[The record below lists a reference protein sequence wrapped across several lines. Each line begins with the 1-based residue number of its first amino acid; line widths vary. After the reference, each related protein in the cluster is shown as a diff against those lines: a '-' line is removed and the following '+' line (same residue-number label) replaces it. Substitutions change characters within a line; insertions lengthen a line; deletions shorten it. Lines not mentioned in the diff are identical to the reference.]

1 MKTGRNDPCPCGSG
15 RKFKHCCMLAAR
27 VSDDAPADLV
37 WRRMRV
43 LLDGHV
49 ADMLR
54 FIEHRYGSM
63 ALVEAWD
70 EFTCFEDVEFDPQ
83 SPFMQLFMPWFFHCW
98 SPDPEAT
105 EVLDQSLHGANPTQ
119 VYLASRGR
127 RVDPL
132 LRRYLE
138 SLLTEAFSYFEV
150 VSCDPGHGMQLRDIM
165 TSEEHQV
172 TERSASKGV
181 QRGDILF
188 GQLAKVER
196 LTMLEA
202 SNCFAISP
210 REKAPI
216 VALRSQIAAAHSPIT
231 HEVLRDYDFEMLALF
246 HDIAERAFDPK
257 LPELQNTDGE
267 PLSPRK
273 LIFDLDI
280 PPQTAFDALKHLALD
295 QSDEALLSEA
305 TTDPN
310 GNLASVCFPW
320 KKRGNEVHAEWDN
333 TVLGTIV
340 IDGARLTAEVNS
352 EARADAA
359 LKAIEVALGDH
370 AQFRVTQI
378 QSMEKLLADARASG
392 GVRSGAAAEE
402 HKRLAESPEVRAKLA
417 EMMAAHF
424 ERWVDQP
431 IPALDGRTPLDAVK
445 DADGRD
451 IVESLVIEAERSGRA
466 MNPPIGEA
474 VFQRLRERLGLR
486 VDT

>member
-1 MKTGRNDPCPCGSG
+1 
-15 RKFKHCCMLAAR
+15 
-27 VSDDAPADLV
+27 
-37 WRRMRV
+37 
-43 LLDGHV
+43 
-49 ADMLR
+49 
-54 FIEHRYGSM
+54 
-63 ALVEAWD
+63 
-70 EFTCFEDVEFDPQ
+70 
-83 SPFMQLFMPWFFHCW
+83 
-98 SPDPEAT
+98 
-105 EVLDQSLHGANPTQ
+105 
-119 VYLASRGR
+119 
-127 RVDPL
+127 
-132 LRRYLE
+132 
-138 SLLTEAFSYFEV
+138 
-150 VSCDPGHGMQLRDIM
+150 
-165 TSEEHQV
+165 
-172 TERSASKGV
+172 
-181 QRGDILF
+181 
-188 GQLAKVER
+188 
-196 LTMLEA
+196 MLEA

-210 REKAPI
+210 WEKAPI
-216 VALRSQIAAAHSPIT
+216 VALRSHIAAAHSPIT
-231 HEVLRDYDFEMLALF
+231 HEVLRDCDFEMLDLF
-246 HDIAERAFDPK
+246 HEIAERAFDPK

-359 LKAIEVALGDH
+359 LKAIEVALGEH

-402 HKRLAESPEVRAKLA
+402 HKRLAELPEVRAKLA

-424 ERWVDQP
+424 ERWVEQP

-474 VFQRLRERLGLR
+474 VFRRLRERLGLR

>member
-43 LLDGHV
+43 LLNGHV
-49 ADMLR
+49 ADMLH

-172 TERSASKGV
+172 TERSASKGM

-210 REKAPI
+210 WEKAPI
-216 VALRSQIAAAHSPIT
+216 VALRSHIAAAHSPIT
-231 HEVLRDYDFEMLALF
+231 HEVLRDCDFEMLDLF
-246 HDIAERAFDPK
+246 HEIAERAFDPK

-295 QSDEALLSEA
+295 QRGDNGVNALPYRTSV
-305 TTDPN
+305 
-310 GNLASVCFPW
+310 LASWHVASAASGIRRRVVSRSNPPSRTW
-320 KKRGNEVHAEWDN
+320 HAACNGSIRSTPSASTD
-333 TVLGTIV
+333 TTSGGTTCSKV
-340 IDGARLTAEVNS
+340 GTRRSWSTQRTAES
-352 EARADAA
+352 LRSAA
-359 LKAIEVALGDH
+359 PGGERTDH
-370 AQFRVTQI
+370 Q
-378 QSMEKLLADARASG
+378 G
-392 GVRSGAAAEE
+392 GAAC
-402 HKRLAESPEVRAKLA
+402 RKL
-417 EMMAAHF
+417 
-424 ERWVDQP
+424 RP
-431 IPALDGRTPLDAVK
+431 TGIPN
-445 DADGRD
+445 
-451 IVESLVIEAERSGRA
+451 SGRGGK
-466 MNPPIGEA
+466 PQGST
-474 VFQRLRERLGLR
+474 QRLLDYYYKVKR
-486 VDT
+486 